1 MLFAASWAPCM
12 MSTPALA
19 YSPDRGTGT
28 PMTIAPA
35 PALALLDELPELVV
49 ELELHAAAVMASAAR
64 MAIAAALTPTPFI
77 VSVPS
82 HQPPHMTGHDVRSSE
97 ARINALLHAVSLT
110 VAYGVAYE
118 SQFHH
123 GSFQRFMHM
132 SPGEP
137 FRRVRVPSLDGQADG
152 LVPADRLGHL
162 GRGVDGGDPVVEV
175 VLPAPPDRLRQ
186 PGVPARLDHRVV
198 ELLVVLDEAAARR
211 VGVGGRVDSRERH
224 DALHLVRRGLAGG
237 QLGGVAFQGGAHAV
251 DLADVLNRV
260 LLDDPPSPPV
270 HDEPFRGKPLQALPH
285 RRAAHFQ
292 PVSQV
297 GLHQAL
303 VGTQLTADDGRAQAL
318 VHPVS
323 QPGRRGGAPP
333 RGICHRHYSP

>member
-152 LVPADRLGHL
+152 LVPADRLG
-162 GRGVDGGDPVVEV
+162 
-175 VLPAPPDRLRQ
+175 Q

-211 VGVGGRVDSRERH
+211 VGVGSRVDSRERH

-251 DLADVLNRV
+251 DLADVLDRV

-270 HDEPFRGKPLQALPH
+270 HDEPFRGKPLQALPY